1 MCVNYVTVSKQT
13 LANEFN
19 TVFDQNV
26 EWNEELYR
34 DYLGPIIIKGTGTV
48 RQGLVANY
56 GMIPKRF
63 MPPGLQLSTMNARS
77 DTVGSLRTYRQYWK
91 TCQFC
96 LVPMKRFF
104 EPNYEAGEHI
114 RWSLGM
120 RDESAFAVAGI
131 YREWEE
137 TDGTTAYAFTQLTIN
152 ADEHSLMKRFHKNG
166 EEKRQL
172 VIIPRSEYDDW
183 LGCTD
188 PEFART
194 FLQGFDPELMAA
206 APAPKPKKSVV
217 MKKAAGVDATANPN
231 FDLFA

>member
-1 MCVNYVTVSKQT
+1 MHLKQI
-13 LANEFN
+13 
-19 TVFDQNV
+19 D
-26 EWNEELYR
+26 
-34 DYLGPIIIKGTGTV
+34 P
-48 RQGLVANY
+48 
-56 GMIPKRF
+56 
-63 MPPGLQLSTMNARS
+63 
-77 DTVGSLRTYRQYWK
+77 
-91 TCQFC
+91 
-96 LVPMKRFF
+96 
-104 EPNYEAGEHI
+104 
-114 RWSLGM
+114 
-120 RDESAFAVAGI
+120 ESAFAVAGI